1 MRLEKP
7 EVHKMTLP
15 LTQPVLMPTHLG
27 VTGSRG
33 LASQGRQGIRVAVV
47 DLCVCFHLF
56 RFTHIVFNDGFNDL
70 DFLSMCLLFAQN
82 PVVNKFGFAKVL
94 FFLFFSF

>member
-1 MRLEKP
+1 M
-7 EVHKMTLP
+7 
-15 LTQPVLMPTHLG
+15 
-27 VTGSRG
+27 
-33 LASQGRQGIRVAVV
+33 AVV

-94 FFLFFSF
+94 FSFLSFFYEAQPETVIFYLSLCVIVYMFVCFGHQGT

>member
-1 MRLEKP
+1 M
-7 EVHKMTLP
+7 
-15 LTQPVLMPTHLG
+15 
-27 VTGSRG
+27 
-33 LASQGRQGIRVAVV
+33 AVV

-94 FFLFFSF
+94 FFLFFLFFFMRLNQKQSFLLSLCVIVYMFVCFGHQGT